1 MNAKQSKRLRKEALK
16 QAVEQGL
23 PYVQYGFKQYRKAF
37 TKLTGEI
44 VPYTVYTIYLEDCQR
59 KIYKQMKKLFKEGVQ

>member
-1 MNAKQSKRLRKEALK
+1 MNAKQSKRLRRIALT

-23 PYVQYGFKQYRKAF
+23 PYVQYGFTQYRKAF

-44 VPYTVYTIYLEDCQR
+44 VPYVVYTAYLEDCQR
-59 KIYKQMKKLFKEGVQ
+59 KIYKTLKKEYK

>member
-1 MNAKQSKRLRKEALK
+1 MNNRKAKALRREALK

-23 PYVQYGFKQYRKAF
+23 PYIQYGFRQYRKMF

-44 VPYTVYTIYLEDCQR
+44 VPYVVYTAYLEDSQ
-59 KIYKQMKKLFKEGVQ
+59 KKLYRQLKKEFKQSV

>member
-1 MNAKQSKRLRKEALK
+1 MNAKQSKKLRRIALT

-23 PYVQYGFKQYRKAF
+23 PYVQYDFKTYRKAF

-44 VPYTVYTIYLEDCQR
+44 VPYTVYTIYLEDSQR
-59 KIYKQMKKLFKEGVQ
+59 KIYKQLKKQFKEGK